1 MPALERDSQK
11 IKEESFCLA
20 SAKENLLKGNNP
32 DCTYKGILLYMK
44 FQNMKTWFDILLQSC
59 IIYLTLGSLILSL
72 KKSFKIS

>member
-11 IKEESFCLA
+11 IKEESFCFA

-44 FQNMKTWFDILLQSC
+44 FQNMKT
-59 IIYLTLGSLILSL
+59 
-72 KKSFKIS
+72 